1 MFYLSDLFILGF
13 NYLFLTSFENAL
25 HKASHHKSSG
35 KLYRWHKLH
44 HKDYPVTRL
53 ESDTYIDSSDWF
65 SNMFAIYSL
74 SSMGILYF
82 ASSHRVFAIIST
94 EALAY
99 SMLITYLHEQFHLK
113 KSWLLKYKWFKRHKR
128 KHLIHHIKQDKN
140 FSFLTTNIDKLQ
152 NSYLCDNERLNTV
165 ISNS

>member
-1 MFYLSDLFILGF
+1 MFYLSDLFIIGF
-13 NYLFLTSFENAL
+13 NYLFLTSFENAI

-53 ESDTYIDSSDWF
+53 ESEIYIDSASRYD
-65 SNMFAIYSL
+65 NMFIRYIIGGL
-74 SSMGILYF
+74 GVFYI
-82 ASSHRVFAIIST
+82 ASSHRIFIIIST
-94 EALAY
+94 EIVSY
-99 SMLITYLHEQFHLK
+99 SFMIEYLHTHFHIK
-113 KSWLLKYKWFKRHKR
+113 NSWLLKYKWFKRHKR

-140 FSFLTTNIDKLQ
+140 YSFLTTNIDKLQ
-152 NSYLCDNERLNTV
+152 NSYLCDNGRFNTV